1 MLLSISGCS
10 DVGSATLGCSPNSS
24 LTIRGDDFT
33 YFNTAR
39 PGYEPL
45 AFSISFTVPRA
56 VFGARTWYFTFSNRS
71 MPHNQTIV
79 VQLAPTAQWGDLLT
93 AWFTNVDVPQPVW
106 MRTSE
111 FITNTVNIS
120 FKTEA
125 DVVVSSLVPC
135 TTIPAAGKLPGITAM
150 DLLGAYVLEPISVTV
165 GPFRDG
171 AYSPAGQNFYLANFN
186 NALCFVLPAIP
197 FPYTANRR
205 YDLLVR
211 TDTNSVVIPNALSF
225 PASPVLSSVLPCVSS
240 AEQ

>member
-120 FKTEA
+120 FKAEA

-150 DLLGAYVLEPISVTV
+150 DLLGAYVLWS
-165 GPFRDG
+165 R
-171 AYSPAGQNFYLANFN
+171 
-186 NALCFVLPAIP
+186 
-197 FPYTANRR
+197 
-205 YDLLVR
+205 
-211 TDTNSVVIPNALSF
+211 
-225 PASPVLSSVLPCVSS
+225 SVLRLDRFEMARTRLQDRTSTWPTSTTRSASS
-240 AEQ
+240 CPPSHSRTLPTAGMTC